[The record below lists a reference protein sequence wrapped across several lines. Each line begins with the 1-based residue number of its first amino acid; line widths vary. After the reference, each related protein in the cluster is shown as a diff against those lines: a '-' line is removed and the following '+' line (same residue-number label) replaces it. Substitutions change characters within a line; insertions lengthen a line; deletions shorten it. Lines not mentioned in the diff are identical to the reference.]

1 MSVPKRIPVKKS
13 TATWAGPVSIRKRS
27 GDVVPFDAG
36 KAALMRGPLVYCL
49 EEADNGKDLAKI
61 RVDPDCKAV
70 PGPDISGGERSI
82 PSLKAQAFRVSETE
96 EEAWLY
102 REFREESLEPF
113 EIRAVPYCMWNNRGV
128 GEMRV
133 WLPVVRKTGACNI
146 CQG

>member
-1 MSVPKRIPVKKS
+1 M
-13 TATWAGPVSIRKRS
+13 
-27 GDVVPFDAG
+27 PFDAG

-49 EEADNGKDLAKI
+49 EEADNGKNLAKI

-70 PGPDISGGERSI
+70 PGPDIPGGERSI

-146 CQG
+146 CRG

>member
-1 MSVPKRIPVKKS
+1 MEMPPRVVRADPRV
-13 TATWAGPVSIRKRS
+13 RS
-27 GDVVPFDAG
+27 AIG
-36 KAALMRGPLVYCL
+36 KIAVMRGPVVYCL
-49 EEADNGKDLAKI
+49 EEADNGKDLAEI

-70 PGPDISGGERSI
+70 PGPDIPGGERSI

-146 CQG
+146 CRG